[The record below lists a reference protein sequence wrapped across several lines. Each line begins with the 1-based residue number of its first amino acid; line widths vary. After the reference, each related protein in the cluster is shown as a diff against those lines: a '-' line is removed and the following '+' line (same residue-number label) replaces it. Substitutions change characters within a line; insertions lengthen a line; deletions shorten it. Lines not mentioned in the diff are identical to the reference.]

1 MHDEATTH
9 YIDMID
15 QTTLGHRFIKE
26 EFGVTPRVGWQIDPF
41 GHSAVQAYLLGQK
54 TKRKTEK
61 SLEVIWQGSKSL
73 GSSAQIF
80 AGAFPENYEP
90 PSGFY
95 FEVNDASPIVQDDIT
110 LFDYNVQERV
120 EDFVAAALSQSSGA
134 YVFRPN
140 GTFAINPQK
149 QGVTTVIRGPII
161 DEVHQVIN
169 PWIYQDED
177 NWMSSHVPTFSAIDS
192 SYSLPDN
199 VAILTLQELTNK
211 EVLLRLAHLY
221 EIGED
226 KELSVM
232 SQVELKKLFQSKQ
245 IGKVVEMSL
254 SGNQER
260 SEMEKKRLAWKA
272 EGWGGE
278 SKLTRGGAVDPGE
291 LLVELAPMEIRTF
304 VIHFDDMFIQDVGG
318 GSTMLKSCL
327 CYPLVPLFKFQQKE
341 EKEKRQRG
349 GFIIPRIGLL
359 CWIRRPEMRGLR
371 KSSIRTPA
379 LLHLLCATAILSL
392 FVFAINSSFS
402 AGNIL
407 CSLLPFHHFTPLLAH
422 NLPNSLFY
430 LPGNQQITK
439 TNKLDLGILSDFQST
454 LQQCVANRGLGLTA
468 QIIDYCNLI
477 LKFPEGLIA
486 PGLYNEQFKIF
497 EPLEYKYDVC
507 EAILLWEQYRN
518 MTTVLTREYLDA
530 RPDGWLDY
538 AAKRIAQ
545 FVELFFPC
553 KFIPPYLLIVIEEQ
567 TNATKTLC
575 EEHLNVLLP
584 AKPPFHPRQFHTC
597 AVVGNSGDLLKMEF
611 GKEIDSHDAVIR
623 DNEAPV
629 NEKYAKYV
637 GLKRDFRLVVRGAAR
652 NMIPILNGSA
662 MSTKVDIQDLNL
674 WVHYLLLSDILIS
687 SHPTMQQI
695 PNPVYL
701 FQGIVLRRGA
711 KGTGMKS
718 IELALSM
725 CEIVDIYGFTV
736 DPGYTEWTRYFST
749 PRKGHNPLQGRAYY
763 QLLECLGVIRIHSPM
778 RAARKQDWSDIPSR
792 ETISRAHSAAVRL
805 KKSQAGQEGDQGQF
819 RNCKVWGHSG
829 PYGSGPV
836 SGSPDMS
843 DVRKNSNYSKWE
855 VTPFEKLS
863 KAAQDHFTQMEGVSL
878 YKMDGNKLDDL
889 VCVRHSLKSEV

>member
-1 MHDEATTH
+1 
-9 YIDMID
+9 
-15 QTTLGHRFIKE
+15 
-26 EFGVTPRVGWQIDPF
+26 
-41 GHSAVQAYLLGQK
+41 
-54 TKRKTEK
+54 
-61 SLEVIWQGSKSL
+61 
-73 GSSAQIF
+73 
-80 AGAFPENYEP
+80 
-90 PSGFY
+90 
-95 FEVNDASPIVQDDIT
+95 
-110 LFDYNVQERV
+110 
-120 EDFVAAALSQSSGA
+120 
-134 YVFRPN
+134 
-140 GTFAINPQK
+140 
-149 QGVTTVIRGPII
+149 
-161 DEVHQVIN
+161 
-169 PWIYQDED
+169 
-177 NWMSSHVPTFSAIDS
+177 
-192 SYSLPDN
+192 
-199 VAILTLQELTNK
+199 
-211 EVLLRLAHLY
+211 
-221 EIGED
+221 
-226 KELSVM
+226 
-232 SQVELKKLFQSKQ
+232 
-245 IGKVVEMSL
+245 
-254 SGNQER
+254 
-260 SEMEKKRLAWKA
+260 
-272 EGWGGE
+272 
-278 SKLTRGGAVDPGE
+278 
-291 LLVELAPMEIRTF
+291 
-304 VIHFDDMFIQDVGG
+304 
-318 GSTMLKSCL
+318 
-327 CYPLVPLFKFQQKE
+327 
-341 EKEKRQRG
+341 
-349 GFIIPRIGLL
+349 
-359 CWIRRPEMRGLR
+359 MRGLR

-379 LLHLLCATAILSL
+379 LLHLLCAAAILSL

-402 AGNIL
+402 AGN
-407 CSLLPFHHFTPLLAH
+407 
-422 NLPNSLFY
+422 
-430 LPGNQQITK
+430 QQITK
-439 TNKLDLGILSDFQST
+439 TNKLDLRILSDFQST

-468 QIIDYCNLI
+468 QIIDHCNLI
-477 LKFPEGLIA
+477 LKFPEGTNSTW
-486 PGLYNEQFKIF
+486 YNEQFKIF

-545 FVELFFPC
+545 LGADKC
-553 KFIPPYLLIVIEEQ
+553 Y
-567 TNATKTLC
+567 NKTLC

-584 AKPPFHPRQFHTC
+584 AKPPFHPRQFQTC
-597 AVVGNSGDLLKMEF
+597 AVVGNSGDLLKTEF

-652 NMIPILNGSA
+652 NMIPILNGSDDE
-662 MSTKVDIQDLNL
+662 V
-674 WVHYLLLSDILIS
+674 LIIKS
-687 SHPTMQQI
+687 LTHRDFNTMIKQI

-805 KKSQAGQEGDQGQF
+805 KKNQAGQEGDQGQF

-855 VTPFEKLS
+855 IMPFEKLS

-878 YKMDGNKLDDL
+878 YKMDDCLA
-889 VCVRHSLKSEV
+889 VCVDTVDWWVYENSSGGRGHTLYLSWKFMRLIKGWALHQAMPWMLSEKISQLQLHHLKHVKQLAEIRVWQTYPEVKLEAEAKKPKTVSEAVEREYLEYTDPRTNWTLKINRRGGREYFGFGFLA